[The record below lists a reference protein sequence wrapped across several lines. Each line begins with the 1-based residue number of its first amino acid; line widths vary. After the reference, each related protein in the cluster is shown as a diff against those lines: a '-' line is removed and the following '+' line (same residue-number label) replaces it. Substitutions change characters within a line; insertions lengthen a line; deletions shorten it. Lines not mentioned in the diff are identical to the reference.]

1 MSECRVVCEECRS
14 DEGARVWR
22 WLCEDC
28 AQDCRDRHRRD
39 TGHTT
44 ELVVVPDSADAL
56 AEGVARAARLM
67 GGRW

>member
-1 MSECRVVCEECRS
+1 MPECKVTCRICEPM
-14 DEGARVWR
+14 RVWH

-39 TGHTT
+39 EGHTT
-44 ELVVVPDSADAL
+44 ELLVVPDSADQL
-56 AEGVARAARLM
+56 RHEVVKAARLM